1 MIDIVRIL
9 FYGPTNFV
17 TGVFMKMN
25 GIWRRVYWNRDLLRR
40 GLLLCLALLG
50 MGVSPS
56 PVAFRRL

>member
-25 GIWRRVYWNRDLLRR
+25 GIWRRVYWNRDLLRQ

-50 MGVSPS
+50 MGLSPS